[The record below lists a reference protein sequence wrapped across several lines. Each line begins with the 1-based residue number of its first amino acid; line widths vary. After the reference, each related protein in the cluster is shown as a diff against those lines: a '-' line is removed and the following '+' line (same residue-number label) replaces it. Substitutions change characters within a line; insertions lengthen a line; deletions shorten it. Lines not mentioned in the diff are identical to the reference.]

1 MKVEILE
8 EAKNIVCGEREKEY
22 GETIRNF
29 THISNMWTAY
39 LRHPIT
45 AIDVANMMILLKVA
59 RLKSSPSHK
68 DSWVDVAGYAA
79 CGAECSDNEYGTC

>member
-1 MKVEILE
+1 MWRKRKRVWRYNQEF
-8 EAKNIVCGEREKEY
+8 Y
-22 GETIRNF
+22 
-29 THISNMWTAY
+29 THFKYVDSI
-39 LRHPIT
+39 
-45 AIDVANMMILLKVA
+45 ANMMILLKVA